1 MAANNSKPTNDKDA
15 SIAPLV
21 AQITAD
27 YRSSVDKYVD
37 DWNKSADDTL
47 SVSELVRIAVAKY
60 IGFNYVKSIRTRAK
74 RYATEA
80 EREAAKANSQAMNA
94 EKFAIKS
101 LFTKLV
107 TQLVNKGMMA
117 EMIALTEKYN
127 TMRGPDDVSLKS
139 HGVRANTLDMLKSA
153 AHQYDIKII
162 ERSVKN
168 KDTD

>member
-1 MAANNSKPTNDKDA
+1 MATKNSKPDKDA
-15 SIAPLV
+15 PIAPLV

-27 YRSSVDKYVD
+27 YRASVDKYVD
-37 DWNKSADDTL
+37 DWNKSAGDTL
-47 SVSELVRIAVAKY
+47 NVSELVRIAVARY
-60 IGFNYVKSIRTRAK
+60 ISFEYVKGIRTRVK

-80 EREAAKANSQAMNA
+80 ERDAAKANSQAMNA
-94 EKFAIKS
+94 EKLAVKS

-107 TQLVNKGMMA
+107 TNLVNKGMMA
-117 EMIALTEKYN
+117 EMIALTEHYN
-127 TMRGPDDVSLKS
+127 MLRGPDDILLKS
-139 HGVRANTLDMLKSA
+139 AGVRATTLDALKSA